1 MRTLGAIAGLL
12 IALAVGLPAQ
22 LMVDGSRVYS
32 VLPVDAIP
40 AILEPAFVTG
50 REAARIMADEEQVI
64 GVVGPNGTAV
74 AYSTWHLDHHE
85 IVNDMV
91 DGIALA
97 VTW

>member
-1 MRTLGAIAGLL
+1 MRYVGRLTGLIFGL
-12 IALAVGLPAQ
+12 AAALSAQ
-22 LMVDGSRVYS
+22 LIVDGSPVHN

-40 AILEPAFVTG
+40 AILEPTFVSG
-50 REAARIMADEEQVI
+50 KAADRIMADEEQVI
-64 GVVGPNGTAV
+64 GVVGPKGTSV

-91 DGIALA
+91 DGVALA